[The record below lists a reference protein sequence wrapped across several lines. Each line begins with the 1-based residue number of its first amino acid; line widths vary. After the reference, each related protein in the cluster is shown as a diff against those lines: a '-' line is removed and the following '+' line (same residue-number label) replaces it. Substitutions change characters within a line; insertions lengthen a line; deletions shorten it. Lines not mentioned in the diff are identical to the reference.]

1 MKYVEVNQD
10 KAEQIMQD
18 IYRFMPLFV
27 TVNGDMVRVIAQQSE
42 TVYYIKQ

>member
-18 IYRFMPLFV
+18 IYRFMPTFV
-27 TVNGDMVRVIAQQSE
+27 VLNGDTVRVIAQQSE
-42 TVYYIKQ
+42 TIYYIKQ